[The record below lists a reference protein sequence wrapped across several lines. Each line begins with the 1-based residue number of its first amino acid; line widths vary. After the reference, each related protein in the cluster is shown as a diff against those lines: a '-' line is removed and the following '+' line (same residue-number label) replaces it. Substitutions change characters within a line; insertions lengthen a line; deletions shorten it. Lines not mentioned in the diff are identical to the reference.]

1 MGEKVHMEEDAQAGI
16 SLDEPKSDVGN
27 ATDPG
32 DADPLKSMLEGF
44 WYTFNDY
51 EGEFRGKARELL
63 KDGNPVYEQVKALH
77 EKIQSE
83 SPPSEE
89 EVEKVLEGID
99 LTSVGAGLG
108 EGRILPANDIVEE
121 LALIPTIPHEEL
133 AALEKAWRSGEK
145 D

>member
-51 EGEFRGKARELL
+51 EGEFKGKARALM
-63 KDGNPVYEQVKALH
+63 KDGHPVFEAVKILYA
-77 EKIQSE
+77 KITSD

-89 EVEKVLEGID
+89 EVEKELEAID

-108 EGRILPANDIVEE
+108 QGR
-121 LALIPTIPHEEL
+121 
-133 AALEKAWRSGEK
+133 
-145 D
+145 